1 MGRALLP
8 GRDLD
13 ELGRAVAARQLH
25 EAQPIASDFEAKG
38 FGVDGDDR
46 TEIVVGRQVAGV
58 EADRHQ

>member
-1 MGRALLP
+1 
-8 GRDLD
+8 
-13 ELGRAVAARQLH
+13 LH